1 MTPRMVFGISVVM
14 SLVSAIV
21 AAVLLAWPRL
31 ETMSLVEGLIWLIAP
46 HMFLRFIGLSFLMPG
61 VVSPSLPRAWA
72 APAAYGDLAA
82 GILAIVATVALTT
95 GAAWA
100 TAAAWTF
107 NVVGAGDLLYAFYK
121 GPRERLEPG
130 GLGAAFYIVTAIVP
144 PLLVTHALIFMLL
157 IKSRM

>member
-1 MTPRMVFGISVVM
+1 MTPRGVFGLSVAM
-14 SLVSAIV
+14 SLLSAVV
-21 AAVLLAWPRL
+21 AAVFLVWPRL
-31 ETMSLVEGLIWLIAP
+31 ETMGLAQGLIWLIAP
-46 HMFLRFIGLSFLMPG
+46 HMFLRFIGLSFLLPG
-61 VVSPSLPRAWA
+61 VVSPSLPREWA
-72 APAAYGDLAA
+72 VPAAYGDLAA

-130 GLGAAFYIVTAIVP
+130 ALGAAFYIVTAIVP
-144 PLLVTHALIFMLL
+144 LLLTSHALIFVLL

>member
-1 MTPRMVFGISVVM
+1 MVFGISVAM

-130 GLGAAFYIVTAIVP
+130 GLGAAFYIVAAIVP
-144 PLLVTHALIFMLL
+144 PLLVTHALVFILL
-157 IKSRM
+157 IKSRT

>member
-1 MTPRMVFGISVVM
+1 MVFGISVVM